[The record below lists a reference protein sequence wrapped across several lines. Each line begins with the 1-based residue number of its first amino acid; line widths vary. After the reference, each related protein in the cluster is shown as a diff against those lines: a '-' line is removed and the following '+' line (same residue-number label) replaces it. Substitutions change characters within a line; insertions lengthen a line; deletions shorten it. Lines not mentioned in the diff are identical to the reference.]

1 MRKLDQDP
9 LLPAGTWLWG
19 SLLEDIILDLGRDK
33 WGIFQKEQ
41 DQKKDKIAGSG
52 GVRKFH
58 VKFGVGVDT

>member
-1 MRKLDQDP
+1 M
-9 LLPAGTWLWG
+9 
-19 SLLEDIILDLGRDK
+19 ILDLGRDK

-41 DQKKDKIAGSG
+41 DQKKDKIGGVG